1 VQSACLVGVLAVIV
15 LGGPLVDTALRA
27 PAGPPLDLAPG
38 VRLPPLSGWR
48 LARAQFEERPAL
60 LTRGSANLE
69 VLSLPGDA
77 GPDELARGYLSDY
90 LEPAAIDVVIEPA
103 EPVLLAS
110 GLGGARIAYRGEFD
124 GPDRGGTLAG
134 EITALVSP
142 SGTGVIFDAF
152 ALDSVYDYERDD
164 VRTMI
169 ERARVA

>member
-1 VQSACLVGVLAVIV
+1 VLGVIV
-15 LGGPLVDTALRA
+15 LGGPLVDAPLRV

-38 VRLPPLSGWR
+38 VRLLPLSGWS
-48 LARAQFEERPAL
+48 LARAQFEGRPAL

-69 VLSLPGDA
+69 VLSLPGEE
-77 GPDELARGYLSDY
+77 GIDELARGYLSEY

-110 GLGGARIAYRGEFD
+110 GLAGARIAYRGEFD
-124 GPDRGGTLAG
+124 GDDRAGTLAG
-134 EITALVSP
+134 EVTALVSP
-142 SGTGVIFDAF
+142 RGTGVIFDAF

-169 ERARVA
+169 ERAEVV